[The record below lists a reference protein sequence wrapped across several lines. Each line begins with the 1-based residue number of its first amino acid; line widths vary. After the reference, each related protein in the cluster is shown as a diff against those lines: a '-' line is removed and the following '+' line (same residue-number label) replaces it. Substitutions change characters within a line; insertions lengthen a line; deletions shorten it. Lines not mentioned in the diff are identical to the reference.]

1 LLKEEFMKTSYLV
14 FVLLLASACAEEISI
29 RLPDDRPSE
38 TYTNHTRHLYY
49 QQELEAYRE
58 RSLAP
63 GSILLVKKP
72 QEDLW
77 MGATGLSNLEHNVR
91 MKTNDQF
98 RTGSVTKMFTA
109 VVMMKLVEAG
119 KLSLEDKLAEQLPQ
133 VNGHIPQAQKITIR
147 HLLAHQ
153 SGIFDPPNESLR
165 YQGDI
170 INHPVAMFNQT
181 VERTLEEYVYGR
193 PLHFEPGSNYSY
205 SNTNY
210 WLLGM
215 IAERKAGK
223 PLQRIMEEMIFLPLQ
238 MRDTYIEKRDDKN
251 VVRGYAEVYNDGKLM
266 DVSLW
271 DRAEGDGEADGG
283 IISTAED
290 LYRFLRGLF
299 GGQLV
304 SAATLQEM
312 KRVQLASCNSEYC
325 EYGLG
330 LEIWRTGLGLA
341 YGHNGGLV
349 GIDANALYYESTGSF
364 MVVYKNEGRGVE
376 KSFLDR
382 VMKP

>member
-1 LLKEEFMKTSYLV
+1 MIYPHMKKIFILTSC
-14 FVLLLASACAEEISI
+14 LLAMACAEEITI
-29 RLPDDRPSE
+29 LKPDYKEQASYAHHPRH
-38 TYTNHTRHLYY
+38 TLYTT
-49 QQELEAYRE
+49 ELSGYHN
-58 RSLAP
+58 RSNAP

-72 QEDLW
+72 QEELW
-77 MGATGLSNLEHNVR
+77 MGATGFSNLAHQTP
-91 MKTNDQF
+91 MYTTNQF

-109 VVMMKLVEAG
+109 VAIMKLVEANKLTLESRLGDLLPSVKG
-119 KLSLEDKLAEQLPQ
+119 K
-133 VNGHIPQAQKITIR
+133 IPQAEEITVR

-170 INHPVAMFNQT
+170 INHPEAMYNKNVWQ
-181 VERTLEEYVYGR
+181 VLEQYVFDR
-193 PLHFEPGSNYSY
+193 PLHFAPGSRYSY

-210 WLLGM
+210 WLLGLV
-215 IAERKAGK
+215 AEKLEQQSMQQI
-223 PLQRIMEEMIFLPLQ
+223 LQRMIFDPLNMQ
-238 MRDTYIEKRDDKN
+238 HTYIEKRDDRN
-251 VVRGYAEVYNDGKLM
+251 VVRGYANLYNDGHLI

-290 LYRFLRGLF
+290 LYKFMDGLF
-299 GGQLV
+299 GNKLV
-304 SAATLQEM
+304 TPATLAEM
-312 KRVQLASCNSEYC
+312 KRVQWSACDSEYC

-330 LEIWRTGLGLA
+330 IEIWRTGLGLA

-349 GIDANALYYESTGSF
+349 GIDANALYYEATGGI
-364 MVVYKNEGRGVE
+364 MVLYKNEGSGAS
-376 KSFLDR
+376 KDFLDK